1 MENTSPQ
8 TESAKLREVLRLS
21 REHRDGREVPK
32 WNLRHMPG
40 QKLTADGMTKPLQ
53 GHAFGRFLT
62 GLDVIDAPVRKFE
75 SQEDPNILKAQAPM
89 FGGLWWQKLL
99 VLGALMI
106 RLGKEWSLRIGALL
120 VALVRWKSGQ
130 QKSESGS
137 QPRLCAFRV
146 PGDHHDQLPF
156 RPSRNPFESQ
166 AGQRGYA
173 ARSAGSSDGD
183 DEPTSENWYL

>member
-1 MENTSPQ
+1 MGE
-8 TESAKLREVLRLS
+8 KRLS
-21 REHRDGREVPK
+21 GIFVTCQ
-32 WNLRHMPG
+32 G

-106 RLGKEWSLRIGALL
+106 RLGKEWSWRIGALL

-146 PGDHHDQLPF
+146 PGDHHDQLPI
-156 RPSRNPFESQ
+156 RPSRNPLESQ